1 MLFVARGGRGVR
13 IGREPGVSRFRI
25 AGLTVIFS
33 VFFSLLGALAN
44 WYFWYQPRTWDV
56 FLFSL
61 QQTVGNPLWALF
73 SLAVLPLVTV
83 LFCAGCLSSIFRTRR
98 LTLGAGVLA
107 GFLVLLVL
115 AGSTM
120 IDVGARYY
128 PNTGWTTEA
137 GNVVPCT
144 WLVSLVGT
152 TPFARAQVST
162 SLVSNPGGTLVG
174 TSGEE
179 ITAFLTA
186 VVADNESICFGAAT
200 FSVGNQT
207 IRLANN
213 LVFSG
218 ASGATIFQ
226 LASGTARRMMNWGAV
241 SNLTMQGI
249 TFDGNAQNEAD
260 AASRNVGELLVLTS
274 PLNNHVVL
282 DNLVCQNARNGA
294 CLDIGGSNITV
305 RNSRFLNNNGNG
317 GVSKWTVDHIHF
329 GTSTDVRVSGNYFND
344 CTDTALAM
352 DNVTSATVAGNT
364 FIDCRGQL
372 WTFTSAGGGTS
383 TNATVSGN
391 TFRQTKYRAP
401 AINIDLFGGGAPSA
415 QEVTVT
421 GNTFSN
427 LQPGGYDVLH
437 LACATGITVNNNVI
451 QSAST
456 DPNTYAIGAVNDTD
470 LTLDNNTF
478 LNIYSAGAG
487 KDTLFQAIAGF
498 SIQGDIFRTA
508 VVGLEFGC
516 CAPQSSNGVVMN
528 NTFYSV
534 ASPIVFTTIPT
545 NTTILNNH

>member
-1 MLFVARGGRGVR
+1 MARGGRGVR
-13 IGREPGVSRFRI
+13 IVRAPSVSRFRI
-25 AGLTVIFS
+25 ASLTIIFS
-33 VFFSLLGALAN
+33 VPFSLLGALAN
-44 WYFWYQPRTWDV
+44 WYFWYQPRTWEV
-56 FLFSL
+56 FWFSL
-61 QQTVGNPLWALF
+61 QQTLEIPLWALL
-73 SLAVLPLVTV
+73 SLAILPSVAVLVCV
-83 LFCAGCLSSIFRTRR
+83 GCLSSIFRGRR

-128 PNTGWTTEA
+128 PNSGWTTEA
-137 GNVVPCT
+137 GSVVPCT
-144 WLVSLVGT
+144 WFVSLGGT

-162 SLVSNPGGTLVG
+162 SLVSNPGGTIVG

-179 ITAFLTA
+179 ITTFLST
-186 VVADNESICFGAAT
+186 VVAENESICFGAAT

-218 ASGATIFQ
+218 TPGATIFQ

-241 SNLTMQGI
+241 SNLTVQGI

-260 AASRNVGELLVLTS
+260 AFDRNVGELLDLTS
-274 PLNNHVVL
+274 QYNNHVVL
-282 DNLVCQNARNGA
+282 DNLVCRNARNGA
-294 CLDIGGSNITV
+294 CLDIGGNKITV
-305 RNSRFLNNNGNG
+305 RNSRFLNNNGDG
-317 GVSKWTVDHIHF
+317 GISEWPVDHIHF
-329 GTSTDVRVSGNYFND
+329 ATSTDVRVSSNYFND

-364 FIDCRGQL
+364 FIDCRYQL
-372 WTFTSAGGGTS
+372 WTFTSANGGTS
-383 TNATVSGN
+383 TNATVNGN

-401 AINIDLFGGGAPSA
+401 AINIDLFGGVAPSA

-421 GNTFSN
+421 GNMFSD

-437 LACATGITVNNNVI
+437 LAWATGIIVSDNVI

-456 DPNTYAIGAVNDTD
+456 DPNSYAIGAVNDTD
-470 LTLDNNTF
+470 LTLDNNTI
-478 LNIYSAGAG
+478 LNIDSAGAG

-498 SIQGDIFRTA
+498 SVQGDIFRTA
-508 VVGLEFGC
+508 DVGLEFGC

-534 ASPIVFTTIPT
+534 ASPIAFTTIPT